1 MRAFTWLFL
10 GGLLACQ
17 PTAQQAP
24 PASAS
29 VPPPQAVPAHPVG
42 ARAAAP
48 APPNYDS
55 LYRTW
60 PDTAWVELIKWDAT
74 FVLDIKYATPDNF
87 TKQVLYDCGR
97 CFLRKRVAQ
106 DLVAAHAQVKK
117 QGYRMKIFDGYR
129 PLAVQWKMWKAT
141 PSKNYVANPRKGSMH
156 NRGGAVDLTLVDA
169 QGQELDMGS
178 PFDFFGKQAHLN
190 YPHPAQV
197 LANRRVLQTAMKA
210 HYFNTISNEWWHFS
224 HQKVYAV
231 SDFPIPC
238 Q

>member
-1 MRAFTWLFL
+1 MRVLVWFIL

-17 PTAQQAP
+17 SPKSQPPPPSPKPAPVPARPASVREAP
-24 PASAS
+24 PA
-29 VPPPQAVPAHPVG
+29 
-42 ARAAAP
+42 
-48 APPNYDS
+48 YDS
-55 LYRTW
+55 LYRTLA
-60 PDTAWVELIKWDAT
+60 DTAWVELIKWDPT
-74 FVLDIKYATPDNF
+74 FVLDIKYATTDNF

-129 PLAVQWKMWKAT
+129 PLAVQWKMWNAT
-141 PSKNYVANPRKGSMH
+141 PSKSYVANPRKGSMH

-190 YPHPAQV
+190 YPHPAKV
-197 LANRRVLQTAMKA
+197 LANRKVLQTAMKA
-210 HYFNTISNEWWHFS
+210 HHFNTISNEWWHFS